1 MTPTSAPTGPR
12 LARDE
17 RGMALILAL
26 MTLLLITALGL
37 GVMVTTTGETTI
49 ATNFRDSNEARYGA
63 DAGIERVMQDLLSVP
78 DWNTILQGTTQ
89 SPFIDGPP
97 SGTRTMPNGATIN
110 LTQATNLANCGK
122 TTTCSDADMN
132 AYSSERPWGV
142 NNPRW
147 SLFAYGPASDL
158 IETGT
163 VLSPFYIV
171 VWVGDDPSETDNNPR
186 VDGGAF
192 VPPATANP
200 GSGIISLRAVAYG
213 PGGTQQ
219 VIETTVARTDTTEI
233 ERGYTGQRG
242 QDEQNR
248 RARKAAVQTPGKALT
263 RSSMGTAGGFTV
275 Q

>member
-1 MTPTSAPTGPR
+1 MTTLPAPSARR
-12 LARDE
+12 LVREE
-17 RGMALILAL
+17 RGMALVLAL

-37 GVMVTTTGETTI
+37 GVLVTSTGETTI
-49 ATNFRDSNEARYGA
+49 STNFRDSNEARYGA

-78 DWNTILQGTTQ
+78 DWNTILQGATQ
-89 SPFIDGPP
+89 SPFIDGAP
-97 SGTRTMPNGATIN
+97 SGSRPLPGGGTID
-110 LTQATNLANCGK
+110 LTQATNMVNCGK
-122 TTTCSDADMN
+122 PTTCGDGDMN
-132 AYSSERPWGV
+132 AYSWERPWGV

-147 SLFAYGPASDL
+147 QLFAYGPASDL

-163 VLSPFYIV
+163 VSSPFYIV
-171 VWVGDDPSETDNNPR
+171 VWVGDDPSESDNNPAL
-186 VDGGAF
+186 DGG
-192 VPPATANP
+192 PPVDQPSNP
-200 GSGIISLRAVAYG
+200 GSGIVSLRAVAFG
-213 PGGTQQ
+213 PNGTTQ

-263 RSSMGTAGGFTV
+263 RSSMGTAGGSFSV